1 MWLFVA
7 TMESLPPSEV
17 ARRWFEVMWNGRK
30 SELIAELMA
39 PGAIGHLEGGQKTV
53 GPEGFAAFREEFL
66 AAVPDLH
73 LVVVK
78 ILSDS
83 EEVCVHWE
91 ATGTHQGT
99 GMGMA
104 PSHRELAFNGVTWL
118 RVKDGRITE
127 GWDFWNLG
135 GLMQTMSA
143 A

>member
-1 MWLFVA
+1 
-7 TMESLPPSEV
+7 MESLPPSEV
-17 ARRWFEVMWNGRK
+17 ARRWFEDMWNGRK
-30 SELIAELMA
+30 SELNHELMA

-53 GPEGFAAFREEFL
+53 GPEGFIAFREEFL

-78 ILSDS
+78 LLSDS

-118 RVKDGRITE
+118 RVKNGQITE

-135 GLMQTMSA
+135 GLMQTMHA